1 MAGVGKYK
9 GRLERHG
16 KAGLVFQNPRFQF
29 LSTSVKEEI
38 LVTLRAARGK
48 AEETALGEEAD
59 GLLEEFGL
67 LEWKE
72 MSPYALSQGQQR
84 RLALLS
90 MLAGDCPVLL
100 LDEPT
105 YAQDE
110 RSTRFIL
117 DLLEKKISEGLTVI
131 MATHDLELAAAW
143 AGQIL
148 LLKDGSLKPVEA
160 REVLDYVEAL
170 AQEKENGEGGTH
182 L

>member
-1 MAGVGKYK
+1 
-9 GRLERHG
+9 
-16 KAGLVFQNPRFQF
+16 
-29 LSTSVKEEI
+29 
-38 LVTLRAARGK
+38 
-48 AEETALGEEAD
+48 
-59 GLLEEFGL
+59 
-67 LEWKE
+67 
-72 MSPYALSQGQQR
+72 
-84 RLALLS
+84 